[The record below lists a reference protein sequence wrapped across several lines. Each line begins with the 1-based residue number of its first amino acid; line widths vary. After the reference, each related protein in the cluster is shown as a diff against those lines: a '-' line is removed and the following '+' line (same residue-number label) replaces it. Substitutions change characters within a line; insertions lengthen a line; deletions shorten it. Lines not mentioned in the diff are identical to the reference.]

1 MAAYDYLDFKCPICG
16 TVSTHKVYIC
26 AFTHGAPDLD
36 YRPPQTL
43 RRTMP
48 FWVKECPECGFAA
61 ENFSEKPTAVTEKW
75 LKSELYLSCEGNSFL
90 SPLTERFYK
99 YYLIC
104 RESGDTKNSM
114 RAIMFAVWSCD
125 DAGDAESALLCGK
138 LALSEL
144 DKLICDGINT
154 TKNIL
159 IKADV
164 MRRAGMFDELVA
176 EYSDIRVQPNQL
188 NYLLRFHYKKA
199 LARDS
204 GCYRMSDVPVIRD
217 NY

>member
-1 MAAYDYLDFKCPICG
+1 MAAYDCFDFKCPVCG
-16 TVSTHKVYIC
+16 AISTHKVFAC

-48 FWVKECPECGFAA
+48 FWVKECPECRYAA
-61 ENFSEKPTAVTEKW
+61 ESFFEPVTVTAEW
-75 LKSELYLSCEGNSFL
+75 LKSEPYISCEGNSFL
-90 SPLTERFYK
+90 SPLSVKFYR

-104 RESGDTKNSM
+104 RESGNTENAL
-114 RAIMFAVWSCD
+114 RGIMFAVWSCD
-125 DAGDAESALLCGK
+125 DAGDTEGALLCRK

-144 DKLICDGINT
+144 DKLICEGVNT

-176 EYSDIRVQPNQL
+176 EYSDIRVKPNQL

-199 LARDS
+199 LAKDS
-204 GCYRMSDVPVIRD
+204 GCYRMSDVPVIRE